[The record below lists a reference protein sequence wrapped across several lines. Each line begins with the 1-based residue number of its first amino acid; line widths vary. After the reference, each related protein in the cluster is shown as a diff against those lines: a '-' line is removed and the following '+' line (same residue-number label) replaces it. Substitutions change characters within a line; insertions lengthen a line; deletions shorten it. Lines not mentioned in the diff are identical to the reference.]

1 MAVEVVTLLDRLR
14 EVALDQHGYVTTAQA
29 AEVGVPVT
37 ELSKMVARGRL
48 DRVAHG
54 VYLVPQVAASQY
66 DPYLLAVLWTGAP
79 EACLSHETALQAWEI
94 SDVNPDLI
102 HVTVGRKRRIDRRG
116 GEGYVLH
123 HHNLEPSQ
131 VTWWQQIPITDVP
144 TTIAACIEWGT
155 PTYLVKQALERAG
168 RTSLLL
174 SDVKH
179 RLASELEQ
187 RDRGER

>member
-1 MAVEVVTLLDRLR
+1 MDGGVVTLLDRLR

-29 AEVGVPVT
+29 AEVGVPVV

-54 VYLVPQVAASQY
+54 VYLVPQVPASQY
-66 DPYLLAVLWTGAP
+66 DPYMLAVLWTGVP

-94 SDVNPDLI
+94 SDVNPDRI
-102 HVTVGRKRRIDRRG
+102 HVTVAKKRRIARRG

-123 HHNLEPSQ
+123 HQDLEPAAM
-131 VTWWQQIPITDVP
+131 TWWQQIPITDVP
-144 TTIAACIEWGT
+144 TTIGQCIVWGT

-174 SDVKH
+174 PDAQR
-179 RLASELEQ
+179 RLTEVLEE
-187 RDRGER
+187 RDHGKR